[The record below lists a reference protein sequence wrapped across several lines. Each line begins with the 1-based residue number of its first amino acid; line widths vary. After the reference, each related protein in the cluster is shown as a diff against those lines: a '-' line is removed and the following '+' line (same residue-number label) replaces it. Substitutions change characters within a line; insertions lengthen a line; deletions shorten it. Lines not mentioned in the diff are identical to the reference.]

1 METIM
6 KLSLKTAKFAAIFA
20 LALGAAVPATFIAT
34 PAAAAGY
41 HEMHRDGRFD
51 HRGRGEFRGWHSERG
66 FYRHDHRDHGFW
78 YGR

>member
-1 METIM
+1 MTF
-6 KLSLKTAKFAAIFA
+6 SLKTAKFAAIFA
-20 LALGAAVPATFIAT
+20 LALGAAVPATFVAT

-51 HRGRGEFRGWHSERG
+51 HRGEFRSWHSERG
-66 FYRHDHRDHGFW
+66 FYRHDHHRFW